1 MHVRINDHGDRIL
14 RRPFSIHDCAGETLS
29 LVYKVVGHGT
39 KELSEL
45 APGAVC
51 DLLGP
56 LGVGFSDPAPGM
68 TPVLVAGDTV
78 RQRLTCSQSRS
89 RSADLFLL
97 GARSESDVLL
107 TEKYEKA
114 GYEVRVATNDGSMG
128 YHGFVTGLVEQLL
141 AEKPDG
147 KVLLLRLRPASML
160 MALAKLLARTPSAR
174 GALDRPPHVLRH
186 RRLLRLCGE
195 SQGRYADR
203 MDLCARVRRRPG
215 IQSRFSL
222 CGVKNIMADLTCN
235 LGRLTLKNP
244 VMTASGT
251 FGYGYE
257 YHQYYDISRLG
268 AVVVKGIRMSR
279 RPETRRRASRK

>member
-1 MHVRINDHGDRIL
+1 MINGEILENNRLKGDYFLVRFHAPEICAKARAGQFVHVRINDHGDRIL

-56 LGVGFSDPAPGM
+56 LGVGFSDPVPGM
-68 TPVLVAGDTV
+68 TPVLVAGGYGAAATYLLTKQV
-78 RQRLTCSQSRS
+78 PQRG
-89 RSADLFLL
+89 LFLL

-147 KVLLLRLRPASML
+147 KFFFYGCGAHPML
-160 MALAKLLARTPSAR
+160 MALAKLLRAHHQPGELSIDHLMCCGI
-174 GALDRPPHVLRH
+174 GA
-186 RRLLRLCGE
+186 CF
-195 SQGRYADR
+195 A
-203 MDLCARVRRRPG
+203 C
-215 IQSRFSL
+215 
-222 CGVKNIMADLTCN
+222 
-235 LGRLTLKNP
+235 
-244 VMTASGT
+244 
-251 FGYGYE
+251 
-257 YHQYYDISRLG
+257 
-268 AVVVKGIRMSR
+268 VVKVKADTPTGW
-279 RPETRRRASRK
+279 TYARACADGPVFNLDSVYVE